1 MKEFLKQWLKYFF
14 FAGFFSLFVNLLMLT
29 FPIYMLAIYDRV
41 LSSYSMPTLIT
52 ITIGAI
58 MALLVLGLLDFFRS
72 RLLVQAGLAMD
83 HSLSHPVLTEM
94 LKGACRI
101 KRTGYTQGL
110 KDVEILRNYFAGNAI
125 FAFFDAPWTPIYI
138 IIIYLMH
145 PLLGFFAL
153 SSAILL
159 FIIALLQELLT
170 RSRLDRS
177 KAISFMEQELIQT
190 SMRNAETLY
199 SMSMLDGVE
208 KYWRKLNSEALRL
221 NTEANRFSGLMNSV
235 SKSFRPAMQVLIFGL
250 GAYLVIHNE
259 SSAGIIIAASIIMRQ
274 ALNPVE
280 QAMGTWRQTIDAR
293 GAYKRLDSL
302 IKNIDFQK
310 KMTLPP
316 PKGQLVLEG
325 AALKI
330 DEEIILNNISFSL
343 QAGEQMGLIGPS
355 GSGKTSLCRL
365 LLGIWPPTVG
375 TVNLD
380 GADVFKWDKEQLG
393 PHIGYLPQDIEFF
406 SGTISENIARMGDVD
421 PDKVIEAAQLAG
433 IHEMILKLPNGYDT
447 QIGNTGIRLSGGQS
461 QRIGIARAFYGNP
474 KLVILDEPNSNLD
487 DAGEKALAN
496 ALMHLKQNET
506 TVIVVT
512 HKPSLL
518 NFADKVLMLQNG
530 QIALFGPKKDIFQ
543 RLLTGGKSASQS
555 ASPPS
560 ASGVSSEIN

>member
-302 IKNIDFQK
+302 IKNSDFQK

-343 QAGEQMGLIGPS
+343 QPGEQMGLIGPS

-421 PDKVIEAAQLAG
+421 PDKVIGAAQLAG

>member
-496 ALMHLKQNET
+496 ALMHLKQNKT

-518 NFADKVLMLQNG
+518 NSADKVLMLQNG

>member
-302 IKNIDFQK
+302 IKNTDFQK

-343 QAGEQMGLIGPS
+343 QPGEQMGLIGPS